1 VDSDAFGSPPMI
13 QLDRADITKERQL
26 LVCCARTQLHQDDI
40 ARIRDLVL
48 SGVDW
53 RYLLDEAANH
63 ALRPLLYRHLQ
74 ELGEVPVEAI
84 AELRAVCRA
93 NAIRNLFLSA
103 ELCKVL
109 DAFRR
114 RGIAAI
120 PYKGPVQAVQAY
132 GDVTLR
138 EFDDLDLVL
147 RHRDVPGAHEIMLGL
162 GYAPRFPWIHSQT
175 PESHFIP
182 GEYSYS
188 DDDRRVMVELHTELT
203 LRHFPQPP
211 NLEDFFA
218 RLIPVSIG
226 GKEVRTFSPADL
238 LPFLCVHGSKDFWA
252 RLAWI
257 ADLRALIEDCSGF
270 PWDRSLGVARQL
282 GVERMVLLGVNL
294 AHNVFDLQLPD
305 EIVASA
311 DMPPGRLARQFAAQ
325 VLERHPRNIGAVE
338 RFWIRWQMAGGIAR
352 GARYAVRLTTSP
364 TEEDLSDMPSPRRWW
379 ALQPMLRPLRLL
391 RKYDS
396 AR

>member
-1 VDSDAFGSPPMI
+1 MI
-13 QLDRADITKERQL
+13 QLERSDVPKERQL
-26 LVCCARTQLHQDDI
+26 LVCCARTRLRQGDI

-48 SGVDW
+48 SGLDW

-63 ALRPLLYRHLQ
+63 SLRPLLYRHLQ
-74 ELGEVPVEAI
+74 ELGEIPAEAI
-84 AELRAVCRA
+84 AELRAACRA

-109 DAFRR
+109 DTFRR
-114 RGIAAI
+114 RGMAAI
-120 PYKGPVQAVQAY
+120 PYKGPIQAVHAY
-132 GDVTLR
+132 GDVALR
-138 EFDDLDLVL
+138 EFDDLDLIL
-147 RHRDVPGAHEIMLGL
+147 RQRDVPEAHEIMLSL
-162 GYAPRFPWIHSQT
+162 GYAARFPWIHSRT

-188 DDDRRVMVELHTELT
+188 DDGRRVMIELHTELT
-203 LRHFPQPP
+203 LRHFPHPP
-211 NLEDFFA
+211 NLDDFFA

-226 GKEVRTFSPADL
+226 SKEVLTFSPADL

-257 ADLRALIEDCSGF
+257 ADLRAMIEDSPDF

-282 GVERMVLLGVNL
+282 GVERMLLLGVNL
-294 AHNVFDLQLPD
+294 ARNVFDLRLPD

-311 DMPPGRLARQFAAQ
+311 DRPIGHLAREFATR
-325 VLERHPRNIGAVE
+325 VLARHPRNIGALE

-364 TEEDLSDMPSPRRWW
+364 AEEDLSDMPSPGRWW

-391 RKYDS
+391 RKYGS